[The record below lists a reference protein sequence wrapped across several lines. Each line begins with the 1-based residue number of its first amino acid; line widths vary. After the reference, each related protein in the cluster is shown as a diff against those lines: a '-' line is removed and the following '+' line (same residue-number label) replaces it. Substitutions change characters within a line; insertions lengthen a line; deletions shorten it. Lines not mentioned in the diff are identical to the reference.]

1 VSERLCG
8 GSVGAVRVAAISD
21 IHGNLPALE
30 AVLEEI
36 ERERVDS
43 VVVVGDTI
51 IGPSPVEVFDAVAGL
66 GGHVVRGNAEDEVVR
81 RSTRF
86 GPLATWCADL
96 LGEERLATAA
106 AWPLTLELDV
116 EGVGRVLVCHSTP
129 ASDEPIY
136 TSITPEHELL
146 QLLGPLDADVLLCG
160 HTHMQYD
167 RTLSS
172 GLRVV
177 NPGSVGMPYE
187 GKRGAFWAVLGPDGV
202 DFRNAEYDVEA
213 AAAAMRASGAP
224 DIEELQIR
232 HLLDPPDPRETTEFF
247 ESQRGS

>member
-1 VSERLCG
+1 M
-8 GSVGAVRVAAISD
+8 RVAAISD

-30 AVLEEI
+30 AVLADI
-36 ERERVDS
+36 ARERVDS

-51 IGPSPVEVFDAVAGL
+51 IGPSPVEVFDIVTGL
-66 GGHVVRGNAEDEVVR
+66 GAHVVRGNAEDEVVG

-86 GPLATWCADL
+86 GLLATWCADL
-96 LGEERLATAA
+96 LGDERLATAD

-116 EGVGRVLVCHSTP
+116 EGLGRVLVCHSTP

-136 TSITPEHELL
+136 TRITPENDLH
-146 QLLGPLDADVLLCG
+146 QVLGPVDADMLLCG

-167 RTLSS
+167 RTLSA
-172 GLRVV
+172 GLRIV

-187 GKRGAFWAVLGPDGV
+187 GKRGAFWATLGLDGV
-202 DFRNAEYDVEA
+202 EFRHTEYDVEA

-224 DIEELQIR
+224 DIDELQVR
-232 HLLDPPDPRETTEFF
+232 HLLDPPDSTEVTELF
-247 ESQRGS
+247 ESQRGP